1 MSPAPLQP
9 LFILLT
15 QWLSCSTVTFDSVH
29 MGSSPW
35 CAGKRILLK
44 GKGKK
49 KKAIICFFF
58 CNFYHG
64 RFQ

>member
-9 LFILLT
+9 LFVLLT

-29 MGSSPW
+29 VGSSQW

-49 KKAIICFFF
+49 KAIVCFFF